1 MNIGVQYLHHPDGS
15 TTIIDTRVFSECVTF
30 QLNLVRERAKEL
42 ILQVA
47 PDYKQRNAALG
58 LLSDTEANAI
68 RAHIENIRTISNQK
82 EAEILAVIWDGQ
94 ESTRAAACDAVQNVH
109 WD

>member
-47 PDYKQRNAALG
+47 PDHKQRNAALG
-58 LLSDTEANAI
+58 LLSEQETNEI
-68 RAHIENIRTISNQK
+68 KQKIQETRTISNNL
-82 EAEILAVIWDGQ
+82 ETAILAVIWDGN
-94 ESTRAAACDAVQNVH
+94 EETRSQACDLVQSYSL
-109 WD
+109 

>member
-47 PDYKQRNAALG
+47 PDHKQRNAALG
-58 LLSDTEANAI
+58 LLSEQETNEI
-68 RAHIENIRTISNQK
+68 QQKIQETRTISNNLETAIQ
-82 EAEILAVIWDGQ
+82 AVVWDGN
-94 ESTRAAACDAVQNVH
+94 EETRSQACDLVQSYSL
-109 WD
+109 

>member
-1 MNIGVQYLHHPDGS
+1 MNIGVQYLHRPDGS

-58 LLSDTEANAI
+58 LLSEQETNEI
-68 RAHIENIRTISNQK
+68 KQKIQETRTISNNL
-82 EAEILAVIWDGQ
+82 ETAILAVIWDGN
-94 ESTRAAACDAVQNVH
+94 EETRSQACDLVQSYSL
-109 WD
+109 